1 MTETTAL
8 IDVLLPRFDFRE
20 RHEVVVR
27 ASAEV
32 VLAAAEGYRPEG
44 DAFFR
49 RMIALRELPMR
60 LWSRVTG
67 RPPALSAPFG
77 LDDFRPLGHTAGRE
91 IVQGLIGRFWR
102 SDYGLVPFADAAA
115 FTAFDTPGVAKLAL
129 GFAIE
134 EARAEGGV
142 RLVTETRVFCPDR
155 ATVLRFAPYWYL
167 IRPVSGLMRRRMLA
181 TVRRAAERMAIDG
194 RGA

>member
-1 MTETTAL
+1 MTETAAL

-27 ASAEV
+27 APAEV

-49 RMIALRELPMR
+49 RMIALREWPMR

-77 LDDFRPLGHTAGRE
+77 LDEFHPLGRTAGRE
-91 IVQGLIGRFWR
+91 SVQGLIGRFWQ
-102 SDYGLVPFADAAA
+102 SDYGLVPFADAEG
-115 FTAFDTPGVAKLAL
+115 FTAFDRPGVAKLVL

-134 EARAEGGV
+134 EARAGEDGV

-155 ATVLRFAPYWYL
+155 ETFLRFAPYWYL

-181 TVRRAAERMAIDG
+181 TVRRAAE
-194 RGA
+194 GATIAS